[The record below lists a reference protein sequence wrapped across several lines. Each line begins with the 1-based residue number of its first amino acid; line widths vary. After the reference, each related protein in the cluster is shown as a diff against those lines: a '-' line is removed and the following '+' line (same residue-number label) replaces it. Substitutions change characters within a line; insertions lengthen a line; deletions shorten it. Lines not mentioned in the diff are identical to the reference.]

1 MVRIIADST
10 CDLSQELLE
19 KYGVAIL
26 PLHILLGEDEY
37 EDGRDI
43 RPEEIFR
50 WSDEHGTTP
59 RTSAPSMESA
69 AALLQEVG
77 KNGEEIVCFSISGQM
92 STSNNVMKLAAEE
105 AGLAE
110 RVTVIDS
117 ENLSTGIGLLVVEA
131 AIMAQAGRSA
141 KEIADRME
149 TLKPMVRASF
159 VVDTLVYLHRGG
171 RCSGLAAMLG
181 STLRLHPQIV
191 VENGKMRSNKKYR
204 GSLDK
209 VLMAYAR
216 DLEPVMR
223 RARRDRVFITHSG
236 CDPEIVE
243 TVRAYLR
250 QLGIFEEI
258 LETRAGGVI
267 SSHCGPGTLGILF
280 IENGDA

>member
-77 KNGEEIVCFSISGQM
+77 KDEEEIICFSISGQM

-141 KEIADRME
+141 KEIADRMA

-236 CDPEIVE
+236 CAPEIVE
-243 TVRAYLR
+243 TVRAYL
-250 QLGIFEEI
+250 Q
-258 LETRAGGVI
+258 
-267 SSHCGPGTLGILF
+267 
-280 IENGDA
+280 

>member
-10 CDLSQELLE
+10 CDLSQELLV

-26 PLHILLGEDEY
+26 PLHILLGENEY

-43 RPEEIFR
+43 RPEDIFR

-69 AALLQEVG
+69 VKLFQEVG
-77 KNGEEIVCFSISGQM
+77 KDGEDIVCFSISGQM

-131 AIMAQAGRSA
+131 AIMSQAGRSA

-216 DLEPVMR
+216 DLEPMMR

-236 CDPEIVE
+236 CAPETVE
-243 TVRAYLR
+243 TVRAYLQ

-280 IENGDA
+280 IENGEV

>member
-10 CDLSQELLE
+10 CDLSQDLLE
-19 KYGVAIL
+19 KYGVVIL

-37 EDGRDI
+37 EDGRNI

-69 AALLQEVG
+69 VKLFQDVG
-77 KNGEEIVCFSISGQM
+77 RDGEEMICFSISGQM

-131 AIMAQAGRSA
+131 AIMAREGRSA
-141 KEIADRME
+141 GEIADRME
-149 TLKPMVRASF
+149 KLKPMVRASF

-204 GSLDK
+204 GSLEK
-209 VLMAYAR
+209 VLAAYAR

-223 RARRDRVFITHSG
+223 KAKRDRVFITHSG
-236 CDPEIVE
+236 CASE
-243 TVRAYLR
+243 TVEMVRSYLK

-280 IENGDA
+280 IENG

>member
-10 CDLSQELLE
+10 CDLSPELLE
-19 KYGVAIL
+19 KYGVTIL

-37 EDGRDI
+37 EDGLDI

-69 AALLQEVG
+69 AEVLLEVG
-77 KNGEEIVCFSISGQM
+77 KDGEEIVCFSISGQM
-92 STSNNVMKLAAEE
+92 STSGNVMQLAAAE

-131 AIMAQAGRSA
+131 AIMAQEGLSV
-141 KEIADRME
+141 KEIADRIE
-149 TLKPMVRASF
+149 ALKPMVRASF

-236 CDPEIVE
+236 CAPEIVD
-243 TVRAYLR
+243 TVRTYLR

-280 IENGDA
+280 IENGDV

>member
-10 CDLSQELLE
+10 CDLSQDLLE

-26 PLHILLGEDEY
+26 PLHILLGEEEY

-50 WSDEHGTTP
+50 WSDEHGITP

-69 AALLQEVG
+69 VKLLLEIG
-77 KNGEEIVCFSISGQM
+77 KDGEEIVCFSISGQM
-92 STSNNVMKLAAEE
+92 STSGNVMQLAAAE

-131 AIMAQAGRSA
+131 AIMAQAGCGAR
-141 KEIADRME
+141 EIADRME
-149 TLKPMVRASF
+149 VLRPMVRASF

-191 VENGKMRSNKKYR
+191 VENGRMRSNRKYR
-204 GSLDK
+204 GSLEK
-209 VLMAYAR
+209 ALSAYAR
-216 DLEPVMR
+216 DLEPAMR
-223 RARRDRVFITHSG
+223 RAKKDRVFITHSG
-236 CDPEIVE
+236 CDPETVE
-243 TVRAYLR
+243 MLRSYLK

-280 IENGDA
+280 IENEDV